1 MKPTILVV
9 GGAGYIGS
17 HMVKLLLKTGYQ
29 VITFDNLST
38 GYRQAVVGGEFIL
51 GDLAE
56 PNQLSRLFQHYH
68 VDAVMH
74 FASFSLVGESTQLPG
89 KYYLNNVAN
98 TLNLLEAMIA
108 HQIKTFIFS
117 STAAIFGEPQT
128 TPIDENHPKNPINPY
143 GVSKWMIE
151 QILQDYD
158 KAHQLKSICLRYF
171 NAAGADAEGE
181 LGENHN
187 PETHLIPLVL
197 QVASERR
204 AHINIFGQD
213 YETDDG
219 TCVRDYIHIED
230 ICQAHLLALQQL
242 QSEKTS
248 HVYNLGSGSGFSVQ
262 QVITAARE
270 VTGHPIPVTV
280 APRRQGDP
288 ARLVADSRRAQTQLG
303 WQSHYPD
310 LKTII
315 QHAWHWEQK
324 IKAETRWQTH

>member
-56 PNQLSRLFQHYH
+56 PTQLTRLFQHYPI
-68 VDAVMH
+68 DAVMH

-98 TLNLLEAMIA
+98 TLNLLEAMIT

-143 GVSKWMIE
+143 GISKWMIE

-204 AHINIFGQD
+204 SHINIFGQD

-242 QSEKTS
+242 QTEKTS

-270 VTGHPIPVTV
+270 ITGQPIPVTV

-288 ARLVADSRRAQTQLG
+288 AHLVADSRRAQTQLG
-303 WQSHYPD
+303 WQPHYPD

-315 QHAWHWEQK
+315 QHAWQWEQK
-324 IKAETRWQTH
+324 IKTETRWQSS